1 VSRPVAHG
9 IFELSAIA
17 LISIGC
23 QVTSA
28 RMEEQPPRSPE
39 KASVTPAARQRP
51 VRATGT
57 IRAIRQH
64 AVQVPRIQGQN
75 GRMTLTWLV
84 ANGKVVLKD
93 EVVAEFDRTE
103 QSDKAREALGK
114 FEDLQHQVE
123 QRQAENR
130 ANAAKRGEELEQARA
145 ELAKATL
152 QLRISEVL
160 AEIER
165 LKNEVKVEDAAAH
178 VASLEQSHRQ
188 REIADQADL
197 RILELKMERQKV
209 ALDQSQ
215 ENAKKLVVLSP
226 FDGMVA
232 HEHIW
237 RSGSM
242 GPPQVGD
249 QLYRG
254 QPLLRIFDPTEMEV
268 HLQVGE
274 PDGAVLTPAARALV
288 SLDAYPE
295 LIFKARLASASPVA
309 AAALGSPIRRFE
321 ARFLLEATDPHLLPD
336 LSAAVI
342 VYPDGRLP
350 EEGAGP

>member
-1 VSRPVAHG
+1 VSRPYAHG
-9 IFELSAIA
+9 IFELVAIA

-28 RMEEQPPRSPE
+28 RVETQSPHPPETTTAPSRVP
-39 KASVTPAARQRP
+39 QRP
-51 VRATGT
+51 IRATGT
-57 IRAIRQH
+57 IRAIREH
-64 AVQVPRIQGQN
+64 VVQVPRIQGQS
-75 GRMTLTWLV
+75 GRMILTWLV
-84 ANGKVVLKD
+84 ANGAVVAKD
-93 EVVAEFDRTE
+93 DVVAEFDRTE
-103 QSDKAREALGK
+103 QRDKAREALGK

-130 ANAAKRGEELEQARA
+130 ANAARRGEALEQVRA
-145 ELAKATL
+145 ELAKASL

-165 LKNEVKVEDAAAH
+165 LKNEVKVKDASAH
-178 VASLEQSHRQ
+178 VASLEESQRQ

-197 RILELKMERQKV
+197 RILELKMERQRV
-209 ALDQSQ
+209 ALDRSQ
-215 ENAKKLVVLSP
+215 ANAEKLVVLAP
-226 FDGMVA
+226 FGGMLA

-274 PDGAVLTPAARALV
+274 PDGAVLTPVARALV
-288 SLDAYPE
+288 SLDAYPD
-295 LIFKARLASASPVA
+295 LLFKARLTSASPVA

-321 ARFLLEATDPHLLPD
+321 ARFALEATDPHLLPD

-350 EEGAGP
+350 EESNGP